1 MSISR
6 QLETAWNKDFS
17 DDEVTLLH
25 TGARSPLHGSGVTL
39 CRLTLPRAL
48 LRLPEA
54 CSPAYRFCSLDKVA
68 SCAASGPW
76 VTSAVQLPR
85 AWVGSFLQEKK
96 GLGAHE
102 LPTRKGRLS
111 PEENQIPSF
120 PEG

>member
-1 MSISR
+1 MR
-6 QLETAWNKDFS
+6 QLETAWNKDIS
-17 DDEVTLLH
+17 DGEVTLAH
-25 TGARSPLHGSGVTL
+25 RRMEPLTQVLGVAL

-48 LRLPEA
+48 LHLPKP

-68 SCAASGPW
+68 CCAASGPW
-76 VTSAVQLPR
+76 VISAVQLPR
-85 AWVGSFLQEKK
+85 AWVGSFWQGKK

-102 LPTRKGRLS
+102 LPTRTGRLS